1 MCESI
6 KNWVLKVG
14 PLMTSRSYS
23 GTDSMMWWICLSYQN
38 RSWKT
43 QTGIVRCV
51 LISMMP
57 LFLSLSNLKSLLK
70 WSILMN
76 EYSNDASWA
85 NKTEANIIFREGG
98 CTFIELFDHI
108 PKNHISIPKKVWNWK
123 IMLHN
128 CYGWEKNMLIA
139 LLHLNFMKI

>member
-1 MCESI
+1 
-6 KNWVLKVG
+6 
-14 PLMTSRSYS
+14 
-23 GTDSMMWWICLSYQN
+23 
-38 RSWKT
+38 
-43 QTGIVRCV
+43 
-51 LISMMP
+51 
-57 LFLSLSNLKSLLK
+57 
-70 WSILMN
+70 MN
-76 EYSNDASWA
+76 VYSNDASWA

-139 LLHLNFMKI
+139 LYILILWKFKCIYIVRKVPTLNSNRLVKGE